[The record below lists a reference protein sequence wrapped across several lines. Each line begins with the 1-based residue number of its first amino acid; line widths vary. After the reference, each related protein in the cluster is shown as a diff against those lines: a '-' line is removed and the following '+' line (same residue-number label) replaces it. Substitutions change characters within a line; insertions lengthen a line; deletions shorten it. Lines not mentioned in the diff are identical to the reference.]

1 MPCVI
6 KLKEFLTDQVYEK
19 SKPALSMS
27 YQNAVRLTDT
37 INKGYGYNVVYPTLG
52 DTVELEIT
60 IPEALITDYY
70 NNELKLEIQEA
81 IEVAQKAEE
90 EAREVQ
96 RRDAERAG
104 IPYQDDYLFQ
114 NENDVERIV
123 EKTFREARDQ
133 EIATKLGEKYKKAFG
148 IEYQIVSPADAALI
162 LQLSPTP
169 YTSDVS
175 AFFYGNQVYFVRGNF
190 NSKNVIH
197 EFSHPLIKGIAF
209 QNPKLFNNLYAQL
222 SGSVTGQEAIERV
235 KSKYPELEV
244 DSERFKEEAIVT
256 AMEIDAELKLEKIK
270 SNDSLF
276 DKFIETLIFAIK
288 KVIQALTKK
297 VNLKNLSTKTTRDQ
311 LVDMMINED
320 FVIQDLNFQTSLFA
334 EFNKET
340 DAYLKELKSVAPEKI
355 LNTINRFHTEMSF
368 QLQELR
374 TNPKKLRETLGKD
387 AEQTIR
393 GIRDY
398 VNGYKTT
405 GENISD
411 DELQTLIDSLIND
424 EADLNA
430 RSLAFIKSLT
440 ELNVFAR
447 RVQKVLNDMNTSKE
461 YLTEEGNQ
469 KIQYFKQFMEREIKF
484 LTDVYYE
491 IGLDSSNKLSQEILG
506 IKQLMQDNSKIAT
519 DMTFK
524 YVKEFLLNAGSNMQ
538 ENVKEE
544 TSKEIDKILKADGF
558 TEAEINDFKQDLFD
572 RLDVDKIRNISAKD
586 FKLPRVSPRAKYI
599 LQEIEKYNSNKITE
613 QVVDEYLRGHV
624 QDLGFGGAMLT
635 PLGNVNDLFGGF
647 IQYARNKIS
656 DAEVKSQQEQMKFV
670 ESLKPILNAMN
681 WKPDNTQQL
690 GNALLFKDKKG
701 IINEQ
706 GDVEEYEAYA
716 YLDKFKDWELDE
728 ANLKGALKKAQLK
741 GDKEAIKVAMQAMR
755 DFERDYKVR
764 RYTDE
769 VYKLQDIW
777 LQSNTVM
784 DPTTKKTVTISAN
797 VSLEAYQERKAAL
810 DDLNTYSDSNEFTS
824 LDDLLEFTPSAA
836 SKVKYNNLY
845 NLYDNNGN
853 YKQGIEL
860 EKVLVRRYYRQQ
872 SRQFYES
879 VPVLDKFQRDYEHFV
894 NTELAS
900 LGITKDATPEKYDA
914 EIKKFFEKNTRIAYT
929 DEYFQDKND
938 VLAEINAINEKAKG
952 AEISK
957 KLASLYEQRYTIT
970 NRVTDKDGEPN
981 GTELGIDSIKKL
993 KAIEE
998 EIVVLSESFDKKTGL
1013 SKTEAYKLRYYE
1025 EKIIGAGK
1033 ASQMTQEQKNEYQ
1046 SLVANRT
1053 AFGLSDQEIT
1063 YLRGLFKKLA
1073 ELTDNVATDY
1083 YVDSF
1088 NTALGELELEPIT
1101 IDTADD
1107 WINSQNTLQAKAD
1120 SPRFSEWFDRNHYE
1134 KTVYNP
1140 QLGVYESRFFRTKA
1154 WTVSKPSNPKYF
1166 KKTEL
1171 IDPITGEKITIDGV
1185 PIAKYSY
1192 TKIKDK
1198 YKTGF
1203 NAKTGKV
1210 ELEVGTHIDNRGNFL
1225 PKEQAIGS
1233 TFGKYMNE
1241 RYYEMKKANSPE
1253 FKLLEAIKKQR
1264 LKNQEDSPYTSRM
1277 YLDFPRFRIN
1287 TNLEYGQSGEL
1298 TKDIKDKTS
1307 AIKDALN
1314 ASIFKAA
1321 DDAESGQ
1328 ANFDPNFIYVPTD
1341 LQGKPLPKVPVS
1353 GLYKMPINSVSLD
1366 VITSELNYMNSLD
1379 IQKVLID
1386 SQSSATA
1393 ILDVLGDP
1401 DNALDRL
1408 DRASSKLSNAQNK
1421 MTVFLKRDTNTRLQF
1436 AKDTINRM
1444 WFGENVSEFQQENPV
1459 LSKIVR
1465 GAMGAASVAFYAGNP
1480 ISTIKNKAG
1489 MTFQKLIKT
1498 AGGKHINLPAIA
1510 RAEPRVWKV
1519 ITEYVASG
1527 TYTTGLKSLDMQL
1540 MDAFDMSP
1548 GKTKKDAT
1556 RTHTNTAIK
1565 NLADGAWMYSDRKIT
1580 EVKGALELGFG
1591 LMEWQ
1596 EVDQVQPDGSV
1607 TKIKYADAFII
1618 GEDGIAKVKDGINP
1632 EWGMNYT
1639 DHTVV
1644 PGDTLAS
1651 IAKKYHMTVEELAKK
1666 NKIETDAKLEDGKE
1680 LIISRNTKFNMM
1692 KLRMSS
1698 TNKKLNGTVAAIE
1711 GPTAE
1716 KHLLYDV
1723 ASFSRKFGTGM
1734 FLSRFQMDTSKG
1746 FFNTIKNGGGDVWDW
1761 DLNETT
1767 KGKYITFLQST
1778 YKLITDA
1785 KNYWPLMKE
1794 EEKIAMREIFT
1805 EGMLIFISGLAIT
1818 FIFGY
1823 KDDDED
1829 RFQKLKDREAKY
1841 GRAGWVYNHMLYQ
1854 VIMVQKENSSL
1865 IPIPGLGLSEWS
1877 SFSKTSTIVMGPT
1890 FDLYQKIIKDLY
1902 YIMTGDD
1909 TAIYKQDVGPY
1920 GWQEEGQY
1928 KIWNHL
1934 GSILG
1939 LSGKNLSPY
1948 WAIKKQEIFTNLK
1961 G

>member
-19 SKPALSMS
+19 SKPALNMS
-27 YQNAVRLTDT
+27 YQGAVRLTDS
-37 INKGYGYNVVYPTLG
+37 INKEYGYNVVYPILD
-52 DTVELEIT
+52 DTIELEIT

-70 NNELKLEIQEA
+70 NSELKLEIQEA

-114 NENDVERIV
+114 NENDIQKIV

-148 IEYQIVSPADAALI
+148 IEYQIVTPGEAALI

-175 AFFYGNQVYFVRGNF
+175 AFFYGNQVYFVKGNF
-190 NSKNVIH
+190 NAKTVIH
-197 EFSHPLIKGIAF
+197 EFAHPLIKGIAF

-235 KSKYPELEV
+235 KSKYPELKV
-244 DSERFKEEAIVT
+244 DSQRFKEEAIVT

-270 SNDSLF
+270 SDDSLF

-288 KVIQALTKK
+288 KVIQALTKN
-297 VNLKNLSTKTTRDQ
+297 VNLKKLSTRTTRDQ

-320 FVIQDLNFQTSLFA
+320 FVIQDLNYQTSLFA
-334 EFNKET
+334 EFSKET
-340 DAYLKELKSVAPEKI
+340 DAYLKELKSVAPERI

-447 RVQKVLNDMNTSKE
+447 RVQRVLEDMNTSKE

-484 LTDVYYE
+484 LRDVE
-491 IGLDSSNKLSQEILG
+491 
-506 IKQLMQDNSKIAT
+506 KQLGMDPSNELSKLILSVKSLMERNSETAK

-524 YVKEFLLNAGSNMQ
+524 YVKDLLLDAGLTMQ
-538 ENVKEE
+538 ENVKQK
-544 TSKEIDKILKADGF
+544 TSDRIDEILKTDGF
-558 TEAEINDFKQDLFD
+558 TEAEIKDFKEDLFN
-572 RLDVDKIRNISAKD
+572 RLDVDNIRAISAKD
-586 FKLPRVSPRAKYI
+586 FKLPRESPRAKYI
-599 LQEIEKYNSNKITE
+599 LEAIKEYNNNKITE

-624 QDLGFGGAMLT
+624 KDLGFAGAMLN
-635 PLGNVNDLFGGF
+635 PLANVNDLFGAF
-647 IQYARNKIS
+647 VQFARNKIS

-681 WKPDNTQQL
+681 WNPNNTQQL
-690 GNALLFKDKKG
+690 GKELLFVDKKG
-701 IINEQ
+701 IINED

-728 ANLKGALKKAQLK
+728 ANLKGALKKAQVK
-741 GDKEAIKVAMQAMR
+741 GDKEAIKVAMQAIR
-755 DFERDYKVR
+755 DFDRDYKVR

-777 LQSNTVM
+777 LQSNTVI
-784 DPTTKKTVTISAN
+784 DPTTKKTVTISAD

-810 DDLNTYSDSNEFTS
+810 DDLSTYADSNEFTS

-879 VPVLDKFQRDYEHFV
+879 VPVLDKFQRDYEHFI

-981 GTELGIDSIKKL
+981 GTELGIDSIRKL

-998 EIVVLSESFDKKTGL
+998 EIVLLSESFDKKTGL

-1134 KTVYNP
+1134 KNVFNP
-1140 QLGVYESRFFRTKA
+1140 ELGVYESRFFRTKA

-1198 YKTGF
+1198 YKTGI

-1233 TFGKYMNE
+1233 AFGKYMNE

-1264 LKNQEDSPYTSRM
+1264 LKNQEDSPYASRM
-1277 YLDFPRFRIN
+1277 YLDFPRFRMA
-1287 TNLEYGQSGEL
+1287 TTLEYGQSGKL
-1298 TKDIKDKTS
+1298 STDIKDKTTV
-1307 AIKDALN
+1307 IGDALN
-1314 ASIFKAA
+1314 ASIFRAS
-1321 DDAESGQ
+1321 DDPESGQ
-1328 ANFDPNFIYVPTD
+1328 ANFDPKFIYVPTD
-1341 LQGKPLPKVPVS
+1341 LQGKPIPKVPVS
-1353 GLYKMPINSVSLD
+1353 GLYKMPINAVSLD

-1379 IQKVLID
+1379 LQKVLID

-1401 DNALDRL
+1401 NNALDKL
-1408 DRASSKLSNAQNK
+1408 DMASSKLSNAQDK
-1421 MTVFLKRDTNTRLQF
+1421 TAVFLKRDTNQRYQF
-1436 AKDTINRM
+1436 AKDVINRI
-1444 WFGENVSEFQQENPV
+1444 WYGENVSEFQQENPTV
-1459 LSKIVR
+1459 SKITR
-1465 GAMGAASVAFYAGNP
+1465 KAMGAASFAFYALNP
-1480 ISTIKNKAG
+1480 VSTIKNKGG

-1498 AGGKHINLPAIA
+1498 AGGKYINFPAMA
-1510 RAEPRVWKV
+1510 RGEIRTYKAMFDYA
-1519 ITEYVASG
+1519 TSG

-1548 GKTKKDAT
+1548 GKTKKDAK
-1556 RTHTNTAIK
+1556 RTHTNTAVK
-1565 NLADGAWMYSDRKIT
+1565 NLFDATWMFSDRKLT
-1580 EVKGALELGFG
+1580 EVQGALELGFG

-1607 TKIKYADAFII
+1607 TKIRYADAFVI
-1618 GEDGIAKVKDGINP
+1618 GEDGIAKIKDGINP

-1644 PGDTLAS
+1644 AGDTLAS
-1651 IAKKYHMTVEELAKK
+1651 IAKQYHMSVEELAKK
-1666 NKIETDAKLEDGKE
+1666 NKIETNAKLEDGKE

-1698 TNKKLNGTVAAIE
+1698 TNKKLNGSVAAIE

-1746 FFNTIKNGGGDVWDW
+1746 NRGGAVWDW

-1767 KGKYITFLQST
+1767 KGKYITFVQNMT
-1778 YKLITDA
+1778 KLLTDA
-1785 KNYWPLMKE
+1785 KNYWPIMKE
-1794 EEKIAMREIFT
+1794 EEKIAFREIVM
-1805 EGMLIFISGLAIT
+1805 EGMLIGLSSIAIALL
-1818 FIFGY
+1818 FGF
-1823 KDDDED
+1823 KGDDED
-1829 RFQKLKDREAKY
+1829 RFQKLKQREAKY
-1841 GRAGWVYNHMLYQ
+1841 GTAGWVANHMLYQ
-1854 VIMVQKENSSL
+1854 IIMVQKENTSMTL
-1865 IPIPGLGLSEWS
+1865 LGAGEWLD
-1877 SFSKTSTIVMGPT
+1877 FTKTTNILMGPT
-1890 FDLYQKIIKDLY
+1890 LDLYLKIFKDLG
-1902 YIMTGDD
+1902 YIISGNDK
-1909 TAIYKQDVGPY
+1909 AVYKQEVGPY
-1920 GWQEEGQY
+1920 GWQQEGEY

-1934 GSILG
+1934 GSIVG

>member
-1 MPCVI
+1 
-6 KLKEFLTDQVYEK
+6 
-19 SKPALSMS
+19 
-27 YQNAVRLTDT
+27 
-37 INKGYGYNVVYPTLG
+37 
-52 DTVELEIT
+52 
-60 IPEALITDYY
+60 
-70 NNELKLEIQEA
+70 
-81 IEVAQKAEE
+81 
-90 EAREVQ
+90 
-96 RRDAERAG
+96 
-104 IPYQDDYLFQ
+104 
-114 NENDVERIV
+114 
-123 EKTFREARDQ
+123 
-133 EIATKLGEKYKKAFG
+133 
-148 IEYQIVSPADAALI
+148 
-162 LQLSPTP
+162 
-169 YTSDVS
+169 
-175 AFFYGNQVYFVRGNF
+175 
-190 NSKNVIH
+190 
-197 EFSHPLIKGIAF
+197 
-209 QNPKLFNNLYAQL
+209 
-222 SGSVTGQEAIERV
+222 
-235 KSKYPELEV
+235 
-244 DSERFKEEAIVT
+244 
-256 AMEIDAELKLEKIK
+256 
-270 SNDSLF
+270 
-276 DKFIETLIFAIK
+276 
-288 KVIQALTKK
+288 
-297 VNLKNLSTKTTRDQ
+297 
-311 LVDMMINED
+311 
-320 FVIQDLNFQTSLFA
+320 
-334 EFNKET
+334 
-340 DAYLKELKSVAPEKI
+340 
-355 LNTINRFHTEMSF
+355 
-368 QLQELR
+368 
-374 TNPKKLRETLGKD
+374 
-387 AEQTIR
+387 
-393 GIRDY
+393 
-398 VNGYKTT
+398 
-405 GENISD
+405 
-411 DELQTLIDSLIND
+411 
-424 EADLNA
+424 
-430 RSLAFIKSLT
+430 
-440 ELNVFAR
+440 
-447 RVQKVLNDMNTSKE
+447 MNTSKE

-484 LTDVYYE
+484 LRDVE
-491 IGLDSSNKLSQEILG
+491 RQLGMDPSNELSKLILSV
-506 IKQLMQDNSKIAT
+506 KSLMERNSETAK

-524 YVKEFLLNAGSNMQ
+524 YVKDLLLDAGLTMQ
-538 ENVKEE
+538 ENVKEK
-544 TSKEIDKILKADGF
+544 TSDRIDEILKTDGF
-558 TEAEINDFKQDLFD
+558 TEAEINDFKEDLFN
-572 RLDVDKIRNISAKD
+572 RLDVDNIRAISAKD
-586 FKLPRVSPRAKYI
+586 FKLPRESPRAKYI
-599 LQEIEKYNSNKITE
+599 LEAIKEYNNNKITE

-624 QDLGFGGAMLT
+624 KDLGFAGAMLN
-635 PLGNVNDLFGGF
+635 PLANVNDLFGAF
-647 IQYARNKIS
+647 VQFARNKIS

-681 WKPDNTQQL
+681 WNPNNTQQL
-690 GNALLFKDKKG
+690 GKELLFVDKKG
-701 IINEQ
+701 IINED

-728 ANLKGALKKAQLK
+728 ANLKGALKKAQVK
-741 GDKEAIKVAMQAMR
+741 GDKEAIKVAMQAIR
-755 DFERDYKVR
+755 DFDRDYKVR

-777 LQSNTVM
+777 LQSNTVL
-784 DPTTKKTVTISAN
+784 DPTTKKTVTISAD

-810 DDLNTYSDSNEFTS
+810 DDLSTYADSNEFTS

-879 VPVLDKFQRDYEHFV
+879 VPVLDKFQRDYEHFI

-929 DEYFQDKND
+929 DKYFQDKND

-981 GTELGIDSIKKL
+981 GTELGIDSIRKL

-998 EIVVLSESFDKKTGL
+998 EIVLLSESFDKKTGL

-1134 KTVYNP
+1134 KNVFNP
-1140 QLGVYESRFFRTKA
+1140 ELGVYESRFFRTKA

-1233 TFGKYMNE
+1233 AFGKYMNE

-1264 LKNQEDSPYTSRM
+1264 LKNQEDSPYASRM
-1277 YLDFPRFRIN
+1277 YLDFPRFRIA
-1287 TNLEYGQSGEL
+1287 TNLEYGQSGKL
-1298 TKDIKDKTS
+1298 STDIKDKTTV
-1307 AIKDALN
+1307 IGDALN
-1314 ASIFKAA
+1314 ASIFRAS
-1321 DDAESGQ
+1321 DDPESGQ
-1328 ANFDPNFIYVPTD
+1328 ANFDPKFIYVPTD
-1341 LQGKPLPKVPVS
+1341 LQGKPIPKVPVS

-1401 DNALDRL
+1401 NNALDKL
-1408 DRASSKLSNAQNK
+1408 DMASSKLSNAQDK
-1421 MTVFLKRDTNTRLQF
+1421 TAVFLKRDTNQRYQF
-1436 AKDTINRM
+1436 AKDVINRL
-1444 WFGENVSEFQQENPV
+1444 WYGENVSEFQQENPTV
-1459 LSKIVR
+1459 SKITR
-1465 GAMGAASVAFYAGNP
+1465 KAMGAASVAFYALNP
-1480 ISTIKNKAG
+1480 VSTIKNKGG

-1498 AGGKHINLPAIA
+1498 AGGKYINFPAMA
-1510 RAEPRVWKV
+1510 RGEIRTYKAMFDYA
-1519 ITEYVASG
+1519 TSG

-1548 GKTKKDAT
+1548 GKTKKDAK

-1565 NLADGAWMYSDRKIT
+1565 NLFDAAWMFSDRKLT
-1580 EVKGALELGFG
+1580 EVQGALELGFG

-1607 TKIKYADAFII
+1607 TKIKYANAFVI
-1618 GEDGIAKVKDGINP
+1618 GEDGIAKIKDGVNP

-1644 PGDTLAS
+1644 AGDTLAS
-1651 IAKKYHMTVEELAKK
+1651 IAKQYHMTVEELAKK
-1666 NKIETDAKLEDGKE
+1666 NKIETNAKLEDGKE

-1698 TNKKLNGTVAAIE
+1698 TNKN
-1711 GPTAE
+1711 
-1716 KHLLYDV
+1716 
-1723 ASFSRKFGTGM
+1723 
-1734 FLSRFQMDTSKG
+1734 
-1746 FFNTIKNGGGDVWDW
+1746 
-1761 DLNETT
+1761 
-1767 KGKYITFLQST
+1767 
-1778 YKLITDA
+1778 
-1785 KNYWPLMKE
+1785 
-1794 EEKIAMREIFT
+1794 
-1805 EGMLIFISGLAIT
+1805 
-1818 FIFGY
+1818 
-1823 KDDDED
+1823 
-1829 RFQKLKDREAKY
+1829 
-1841 GRAGWVYNHMLYQ
+1841 
-1854 VIMVQKENSSL
+1854 
-1865 IPIPGLGLSEWS
+1865 
-1877 SFSKTSTIVMGPT
+1877 
-1890 FDLYQKIIKDLY
+1890 
-1902 YIMTGDD
+1902 
-1909 TAIYKQDVGPY
+1909 
-1920 GWQEEGQY
+1920 
-1928 KIWNHL
+1928 
-1934 GSILG
+1934 
-1939 LSGKNLSPY
+1939 
-1948 WAIKKQEIFTNLK
+1948 
-1961 G
+1961 

>member
-114 NENDVERIV
+114 NENDIQKIV

-148 IEYQIVSPADAALI
+148 IEYQIVTPGEAALI

-175 AFFYGNQVYFVRGNF
+175 AFFYGNQVYFVKGNF
-190 NSKNVIH
+190 NAKTVIH

-276 DKFIETLIFAIK
+276 DKFIETLMFAIK

-297 VNLKNLSTKTTRDQ
+297 VNLKNLSTSTTRDQ

-320 FVIQDLNFQTSLFA
+320 FVIQDLNYQTSLFA

-447 RVQKVLNDMNTSKE
+447 RVQRVLNDMNTSKE

-484 LTDVYYE
+484 LRDVE
-491 IGLDSSNKLSQEILG
+491 
-506 IKQLMQDNSKIAT
+506 KQLGMDPSNELSKLILSVKSLMERNSETAK

-524 YVKEFLLNAGSNMQ
+524 YVKDLLLDAGLTMQ
-538 ENVKEE
+538 ENVKEK
-544 TSKEIDKILKADGF
+544 TSDRIDEILKTDGF
-558 TEAEINDFKQDLFD
+558 TEAEINDFKEDLFN
-572 RLDVDKIRNISAKD
+572 RLDVDNIRAISAKD
-586 FKLPRVSPRAKYI
+586 FKLPRESPRAKYI
-599 LQEIEKYNSNKITE
+599 LEAIKEYNNNKITE

-624 QDLGFGGAMLT
+624 KDLGFAGAMLN
-635 PLGNVNDLFGGF
+635 PLANVNDLFGAF
-647 IQYARNKIS
+647 VQFARNKIS

-681 WKPDNTQQL
+681 WNPNNTQQL
-690 GNALLFKDKKG
+690 GKELLFVDKKG
-701 IINEQ
+701 IINED

-741 GDKEAIKVAMQAMR
+741 GDKEAIKVAMQAIR
-755 DFERDYKVR
+755 DFDRDYKVR

-777 LQSNTVM
+777 LQSNTVT
-784 DPTTKKTVTISAN
+784 DPTTKKTVTISAD

-810 DDLNTYSDSNEFTS
+810 DDLSTYADSNDFTS

-879 VPVLDKFQRDYEHFV
+879 VPVLDKFQRDYEHFI

-981 GTELGIDSIKKL
+981 GTELGIDSIRKL

-998 EIVVLSESFDKKTGL
+998 EIVLLSESFDKKTGL

-1134 KTVYNP
+1134 KNVFNP
-1140 QLGVYESRFFRTKA
+1140 ELGVYESRFFRTKA

-1233 TFGKYMNE
+1233 AFGKYMNE

-1264 LKNQEDSPYTSRM
+1264 LKNQEDSPYASRM
-1277 YLDFPRFRIN
+1277 YLDFPRFRIA
-1287 TNLEYGQSGEL
+1287 TTLEYGQSGGL
-1298 TKDIKDKTS
+1298 STDIKDKTS
-1307 AIKDALN
+1307 AIGDALR
-1314 ASIFKAA
+1314 ASVTKAS

-1328 ANFDPNFIYVPTD
+1328 ANFDPKFIYVPTD
-1341 LQGKPLPKVPVS
+1341 LQGKPIPKVPVS

-1401 DNALDRL
+1401 DNALDKL
-1408 DRASSKLSNAQNK
+1408 NMASSKLSNAQDK
-1421 MTVFLKRDTNTRLQF
+1421 TAVFLKRDTNQRYQF
-1436 AKDTINRM
+1436 AKDVINRI
-1444 WFGENVSEFQQENPV
+1444 WYGENVSEFQQENPTV
-1459 LSKIVR
+1459 SKITR
-1465 GAMGAASVAFYAGNP
+1465 KAMGAASFAFYALNP
-1480 ISTIKNKAG
+1480 VSTIKNKGG

-1498 AGGKHINLPAIA
+1498 AGGKYINFPAMA
-1510 RAEPRVWKV
+1510 RAEIRTYKAMFDYA
-1519 ITEYVASG
+1519 TSG

-1548 GKTKKDAT
+1548 GKTKKDAK
-1556 RTHTNTAIK
+1556 RTHTNTAVK
-1565 NLADGAWMYSDRKIT
+1565 NLVDATWMFADRKLT
-1580 EVKGALELGFG
+1580 EVQGALELGFG

-1607 TKIKYADAFII
+1607 TKIRYADAFTI
-1618 GEDGIAKVKDGINP
+1618 GEDGIAKLKDGINP

-1639 DHTVV
+1639 DHTIV

-1651 IAKKYHMTVEELAKK
+1651 IAKKYNMTVEELAKK
-1666 NKIETDAKLEDGKE
+1666 NKIETNAKL
-1680 LIISRNTKFNMM
+1680 
-1692 KLRMSS
+1692 
-1698 TNKKLNGTVAAIE
+1698 
-1711 GPTAE
+1711 
-1716 KHLLYDV
+1716 
-1723 ASFSRKFGTGM
+1723 
-1734 FLSRFQMDTSKG
+1734 
-1746 FFNTIKNGGGDVWDW
+1746 
-1761 DLNETT
+1761 
-1767 KGKYITFLQST
+1767 
-1778 YKLITDA
+1778 
-1785 KNYWPLMKE
+1785 
-1794 EEKIAMREIFT
+1794 
-1805 EGMLIFISGLAIT
+1805 
-1818 FIFGY
+1818 
-1823 KDDDED
+1823 
-1829 RFQKLKDREAKY
+1829 
-1841 GRAGWVYNHMLYQ
+1841 
-1854 VIMVQKENSSL
+1854 
-1865 IPIPGLGLSEWS
+1865 
-1877 SFSKTSTIVMGPT
+1877 
-1890 FDLYQKIIKDLY
+1890 
-1902 YIMTGDD
+1902 
-1909 TAIYKQDVGPY
+1909 
-1920 GWQEEGQY
+1920 
-1928 KIWNHL
+1928 
-1934 GSILG
+1934 
-1939 LSGKNLSPY
+1939 
-1948 WAIKKQEIFTNLK
+1948 
-1961 G
+1961 